1 MRRARGAAGDSGIQ
15 AQARERCTCYVWH
28 CWQVSATRAV
38 AGAVRAPNSLTHGGR
53 EPQRPAASKQPY
65 HSPHIKVRSALLLL
79 GQAFAML
86 VCAVW
91 FFCSCSIVSRLL
103 VCSLRSRSLLSL
115 QTISNKRCDTA
126 WCPRRASALSHRS
139 IAKIGKRLTKAS
151 DGGEGEII
159 VYLSLAF
166 AYPCARAGLWPPVLY
181 CATSPG
187 AISKIACLQ
196 QGVFS
201 TCSVKM

>member
-1 MRRARGAAGDSGIQ
+1 VRRARGAAGDSGIQ
-15 AQARERCTCYVWH
+15 AQARERCTCYMWH

-79 GQAFAML
+79 GRACYVG
-86 VCAVW
+86 VCCVVRSSVVVVL
-91 FFCSCSIVSRLL
+91 CIVSRLL

-126 WCPRRASALSHRS
+126 WCLRRASALSHRS

-151 DGGEGEII
+151 EWGEII
-159 VYLSLAF
+159 VYLSLGF

-181 CATSPG
+181 CATS
-187 AISKIACLQ
+187 
-196 QGVFS
+196 
-201 TCSVKM
+201 